1 MNVCSPWINQSIMQG
16 LVLGSIFWQLS
27 DGTLV
32 SKFSLFFTL
41 LVQSFFFNMVRQGA
55 RCLSSF
61 STARPELT

>member
-1 MNVCSPWINQSIMQG
+1 MQG

-55 RCLSSF
+55 RCLSDF
-61 STARPELT
+61 STARPEPT